1 MKHTNR
7 CPWCG
12 KIMNR
17 HKDERKPLDKLDSS
31 VPSRLRLAR
40 CGHCGH
46 KYGQIP
52 TFPYVIFN
60 GIIAFLILVVS
71 FSVIYELGISV
82 WFALL
87 PMIVVYYLFRTFTPY
102 SKLDDRKKEV
112 EVNPDLVCDVYFIET
127 YDKIQCNRLY
137 FFENDFDC
145 FEPYMVASPIR
156 FYNVKKNNN
165 YAWCELLYMH
175 EKNYKYIG
183 KESCD
188 LYDSNMKLV
197 AKVKIIL
204 DSPDIQGEQNSE
216 I

>member
-1 MKHTNR
+1 MKHTDR

-12 KIMNR
+12 KIMN
-17 HKDERKPLDKLDSS
+17 K
-31 VPSRLRLAR
+31 
-40 CGHCGH
+40 
-46 KYGQIP
+46 
-52 TFPYVIFN
+52 
-60 GIIAFLILVVS
+60 
-71 FSVIYELGISV
+71 
-82 WFALL
+82 
-87 PMIVVYYLFRTFTPY
+87 
-102 SKLDDRKKEV
+102 KLDDRDFTVRHSFGTANCHHCYKKYGQVPTFPHMLINIVIFLAGILPCGFISDKLFGNPIVLVVVEFAVFLYLCHKFTPYARFNDRKREV
-112 EVNPDLVCDVYFIET
+112 EVNPDLVCDVYFLET

-145 FEPYMVASPIR
+145 FEPFMVASPIC
-156 FYNVKKNNN
+156 FYNVEKKKN

-216 I
+216 KMSCM